1 MRNEKSR
8 FYDWKRYKK
17 ELERRDCYVYCIKL
31 YGRLGTIETVDKCYT
46 TYAAARDAADR
57 ISYIYMGEYMPAER
71 VVDRSVYRVR
81 VLAE

>member
-1 MRNEKSR
+1 MKNEKR
-8 FYDWKRYKK
+8 CFYDWKRYQK

-46 TYAAARDAADR
+46 TYVAARDAADR

-81 VLAE
+81 VLSE

>member
-1 MRNEKSR
+1 MKNEKSR
-8 FYDWKRYKK
+8 FYNWKRYQKD
-17 ELERRDCYVYCIKL
+17 LERQDCYVYCIKL

-57 ISYIYMGEYMPAER
+57 ISYINMGEYMPAER

-81 VLAE
+81 VLSE